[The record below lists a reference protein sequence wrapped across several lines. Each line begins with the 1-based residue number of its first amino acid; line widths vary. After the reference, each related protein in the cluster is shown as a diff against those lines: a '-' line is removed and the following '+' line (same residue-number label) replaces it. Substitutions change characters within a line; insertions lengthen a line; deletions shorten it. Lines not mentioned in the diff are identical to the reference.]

1 MTIICKC
8 LRKPVRR
15 FFGVFGTDERFSLKF
30 DFFLFLF
37 FDDWKL
43 SWWWRRLCR
52 KLRKTFAMWME
63 IQLPARFA
71 LDDASN
77 LDLSRIWRLY
87 QFSEKTNNNNKNRS
101 LPLLHYAIGPCNSLP
116 YSSFRLNSV
125 IWFVCFGLM
134 WINIKTISR
143 ISVNCR
149 PQLNATQ
156 WYDVCLFIFIISV
169 HRTSICVGTMFDEIF
184 V

>member
-1 MTIICKC
+1 MSSKAGSSIFWRFWNW
-8 LRKPVRR
+8 RKIFIKIW
-15 FFGVFGTDERFSLKF
+15 FFFVFVF
-30 DFFLFLF
+30 
-37 FDDWKL
+37 
-43 SWWWRRLCR
+43 WWL
-52 KLRKTFAMWME
+52 KTFVMVEE
-63 IQLPARFA
+63 IVPEITKNICDVNGNSITCSFRLRRCFEFRFVKNLTA
-71 LDDASN
+71 LSVFRKN
-77 LDLSRIWRLY
+77 
-87 QFSEKTNNNNKNRS
+87 QQQQNRS